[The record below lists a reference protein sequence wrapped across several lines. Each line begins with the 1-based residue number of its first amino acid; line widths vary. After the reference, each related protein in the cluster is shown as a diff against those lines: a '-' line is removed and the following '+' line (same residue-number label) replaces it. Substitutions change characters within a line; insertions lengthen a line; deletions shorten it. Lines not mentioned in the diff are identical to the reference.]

1 MSEESGW
8 TSIGCRKSTKTKI
21 EAFKPELDSDSRLLK
36 LLEIA
41 KTPPEVESEGEIV
54 ERWLCPFCQNPFSV
68 ESRER
73 LVSHFK
79 NTHLLDIDENPALI
93 KLRKVFQVA
102 IATGKITE
110 CECLDRSKYPFE
122 CLKHFPEKIVKVD
135 SFLKCKACQSQTR
148 QELERRTG
156 IPLAPIPEKVCD
168 CPKLEGLYMC
178 SISHQ
183 PCDFKNCSQYY
194 WMKKGEGLNRP

>member
-1 MSEESGW
+1 MKRIRVTDDLDLWLKDQG
-8 TSIGCRKSTKTKI
+8 KAKN
-21 EAFKPELDSDSRLLK
+21 KPVQELLPSHLVTEK
-36 LLEIA
+36 VV
-41 KTPPEVESEGEIV
+41 EVEGEGQII
-54 ERWLCPFCQNPFSV
+54 ERWLCPFCQNLFSV
-68 ESRER
+68 EDKAR
-73 LVSHFK
+73 LLSHFK

-102 IATGKITE
+102 INTGKITE

-135 SFLKCKACQSQTR
+135 SIFKCKACQSATR
-148 QELERRTG
+148 RDLERRTG
-156 IPLAPIPEKVCD
+156 IPLAPVPEKVCD

-178 SISHQ
+178 SVNHQ
-183 PCDFKNCSQYY
+183 PCNPNDCYQYY